1 MNPQQK
7 LIQLGL
13 NNQMW
18 FFKCPEYYFGQGAL
32 SHLREL
38 QGERAFIVTDGNIQ
52 ELGFVDLV
60 QTQLSKAGIS
70 SHVFAEVEPDPSLET
85 VARGA
90 KAMLAYEPDW
100 IIGLG
105 GGSCMDASQAMWIL
119 YENPDQGLELL
130 SPWSRIGVRQKA
142 KLITIPTTAGSGAE
156 SSYAMVLTDTVEER
170 KLTLAVREVTP
181 DLAII
186 DPRFTANLP
195 RGITADTGIDV
206 LSHALEAYSC
216 TWAND
221 FTDGLCLHTART
233 VFKYLSR
240 AVFNGA
246 QDEEAREKMAN
257 AASIAGITLGNSSV
271 ALAHAMGHSAGAHFK
286 RIPHGRITAIFV
298 PPTMEYVGNSGDGR
312 YLGMARVLNLRA
324 TNHQEA
330 ALNIAG
336 AMRYLMKNINL
347 PLSLQEAGISKEEFE
362 AALPELIELVEIDAN
377 ILQSRRMP
385 ETDEIERL
393 FRYAYEGREVDF

>member
-1 MNPQQK
+1 
-7 LIQLGL
+7 
-13 NNQMW
+13 
-18 FFKCPEYYFGQGAL
+18 
-32 SHLREL
+32 
-38 QGERAFIVTDGNIQ
+38 
-52 ELGFVDLV
+52 
-60 QTQLSKAGIS
+60 
-70 SHVFAEVEPDPSLET
+70 
-85 VARGA
+85 
-90 KAMLAYEPDW
+90 
-100 IIGLG
+100 
-105 GGSCMDASQAMWIL
+105 
-119 YENPDQGLELL
+119 
-130 SPWSRIGVRQKA
+130 
-142 KLITIPTTAGSGAE
+142 
-156 SSYAMVLTDTVEER
+156 MVLTDTEEER

-186 DPRFTANLP
+186 DPQFTYNLP
-195 RGITADTGIDV
+195 RSITADTGIDV

-286 RIPHGRITAIFV
+286 GIPHGRITAIFV

-312 YLGMARVLNLRA
+312 YVGMARVLNLRA
-324 TNHQEA
+324 ANHKEA
-330 ALNIAG
+330 ALNIAS

-347 PLSLQEAGISKEEFE
+347 PLSLHEAGVGKDEFE
-362 AALPELIELVEIDAN
+362 AVLPELIELVEIDAN
-377 ILQSRRMP
+377 ILQSRRIP
-385 ETDEIERL
+385 DTDEIERL
-393 FRYAYEGREVDF
+393 FRYAYEGTEVDF